1 MRSILRSR
9 VFWGVFGFIG
19 GAVITNIGV
28 VLTVRSLIVREY
40 RSPLDFSTTIQ
51 TLAAKADSRGW
62 KVSKSYDLPPDL
74 LQTGNPH
81 LGSVQVLELSH
92 PRYTSEAL
100 QYGPNRCVAMTPQT
114 LIVYEQNGEVFVS
127 SVNNGVIGRFFRRQ
141 AAGPMTKVRGDEK
154 EIFEFLTKR

>member
-1 MRSILRSR
+1 MKAILQSR
-9 VFWGVFGFIG
+9 MFWGVIGFLG

-40 RSPLDFSTTIQ
+40 RSPLDFSSTVQTI
-51 TLAAKADSRGW
+51 ASNAGSRGW
-62 KVSKSYDLPPDL
+62 KVSKAYEHPALP
-74 LQTGNPH
+74 QSVNRN
-81 LGSVQVLELSH
+81 LGSVQLIELSH

-100 QYGPNRCVAMTPQT
+100 QFGPNRCVAMTPQT
-114 LIVYEQNGEVFVS
+114 LIVYEQNGQVFVS

-154 EIFEFLTKR
+154 EILEFLTRR